1 MPSADQIL
9 FINVTTTVAAAA
21 LTAAAAVNN
30 PPDASTVA
38 AATSNGRS
46 AATGAAETAA
56 TAAATATSTTTAAAL
71 AANLSGSLVDSL
83 TTATATATTATATTS
98 GTIVD
103 SSQECGATAME
114 EFQGSILGLQLA
126 VPEWEALLTALVLS
140 IIIVLTIIG
149 NILVIL
155 SVFTYK
161 PLRIVQNFFIVSLAV
176 ADLTVAL
183 LVLPF
188 NVAYSI
194 LGRWEFGIHLCK
206 LWLTCDVLCCT
217 SSILNLCAIALDR
230 YWAITDPINYAQKR
244 TVGRVLLLISGV
256 WLLSL
261 LISSPPLIGWND
273 WPDEFTSATPCELTS
288 QRGYVIYSS
297 LGSFFIPLIIMT
309 IVYIEIFVATRRR
322 LRERAKANKLNTI
335 ALKTTELETINASNV
350 PAGSSSTSSK
360 ARALSSLCASW
371 LCCGRDRANFATPM
385 IQNDQESISSET
397 HAQPE
402 PNNDQQQQPQQ
413 QQSQQQ
419 HVVVVV
425 KKSRRAKIKDS
436 IKHGKARSGRR
447 SQSSSSACEPHGEQQ
462 LLPQGGNS
470 SNNTAVKS
478 DAEISTESGSDPK
491 GCIQVCVTQAEEQT
505 SLKLTPPQSSTG
517 PTSATS
523 LQKKPSTVN
532 QFIEEKQKISLSK
545 ERRAARTLGIIMGVF
560 VICWLPFFLMYVIL
574 PFCQSCCPTNK
585 FKNFITWLG
594 YINSGLNPVIYTIF
608 NLDYRRAFKRLLGM
622 K

>member
-21 LTAAAAVNN
+21 LTAAVAVNN
-30 PPDASTVA
+30 TPGSA
-38 AATSNGRS
+38 AAAAKATATTTGNGRS
-46 AATGAAETAA
+46 AASVE
-56 TAAATATSTTTAAAL
+56 TAAATTSTTTTTTVAL
-71 AANLSGSLVDSL
+71 AANLSGTLVDSL
-83 TTATATATTATATTS
+83 TTVAGATATTASTV
-98 GTIVD
+98 VD
-103 SSQECGATAME
+103 ECGGGQAGE
-114 EFQGSILGLQLA
+114 ELHGSFLGLQLA
-126 VPEWEALLTALVLS
+126 MPEWEALLTALVLS

-335 ALKTTELETINASNV
+335 AIKTTELETINTSNV
-350 PAGSSSTSSK
+350 PAGGSSTSSK

-385 IQNDQESISSET
+385 IQNDQESLSSET

-402 PNNDQQQQPQQ
+402 AKNEQQQ
-413 QQSQQQ
+413 QQSSQQQQQQ
-419 HVVVVV
+419 HVVVLV

-436 IKHGKARSGRR
+436 IKHGKARTGRR

-462 LLPQGGNS
+462 LLPQGSS
-470 SNNTAVKS
+470 SNNAAAKS

-517 PTSATS
+517 PAAAATT
-523 LQKKPSTVN
+523 LQKKPSAVN

-574 PFCQSCCPTNK
+574 PFCQSCCPTSK

>member
-9 FINVTTTVAAAA
+9 FVNVTTTVAAAA
-21 LTAAAAVNN
+21 LTAAAAV
-30 PPDASTVA
+30 ST
-38 AATSNGRS
+38 TEFGSDKDERGY
-46 AATGAAETAA
+46 AETNADA
-56 TAAATATSTTTAAAL
+56 GMGTESV
-71 AANLSGSLVDSL
+71 ANISGSLVEGL
-83 TTATATATTATATTS
+83 TTVTAALSTAKADP
-98 GTIVD
+98 D
-103 SSQECGATAME
+103 SAGECDGAVE
-114 EFQGSILGLQLA
+114 ELHASVLGLQLA

-140 IIIVLTIIG
+140 VIIVLTIIG

-297 LGSFFIPLIIMT
+297 LGSFFIPLAIMT

-322 LRERAKANKLNTI
+322 LRERARANKLNTI
-335 ALKTTELETINASNV
+335 ALKSTELEPMANSSPVAASNS
-350 PAGSSSTSSK
+350 GSKS
-360 ARALSSLCASW
+360 RLLASW
-371 LCCGRDRANFATPM
+371 LCCGRDRAQFATPM
-385 IQNDQESISSET
+385 IQNDQESISSEV
-397 HAQPE
+397 HQPQDSS
-402 PNNDQQQQPQQ
+402 NAGSHGNSDPQQ
-413 QQSQQQ
+413 QNM
-419 HVVVVV
+419 VVLV

-436 IKHGKARSGRR
+436 IKHGKARGGRR
-447 SQSSSSACEPHGEQQ
+447 SQSSSTCEPHGEQQ
-462 LLPQGGNS
+462 LLPAGGDGGS
-470 SNNTAVKS
+470 CQAGGGHSGGGKS
-478 DAEISTESGSDPK
+478 DAEISTESGGDPK
-491 GCIQVCVTQAEEQT
+491 GCIQVCVTQADEQT

-517 PTSATS
+517 VAAVSATP
-523 LQKKPSTVN
+523 LQKKTSGVN

-608 NLDYRRAFKRLLGM
+608 NLDYRRAFKRLLGLN
-622 K
+622 